1 MLQGG
6 EAERALSA
14 ENAFGVGPHTL
25 DEIQFAVKLRE
36 ELNLDS
42 GVFIG
47 NLLKPF
53 FLIGEIFV
61 LAQTTCMA
69 AVLLARSWFPIPAI
83 SSKTASKTA
92 AEAIIFVSPQINL
105 LRYLLTQDI

>member
-6 EAERALSA
+6 EAERALCA
-14 ENAFGVGPHTL
+14 ENAFGVSPHTL
-25 DEIQFAVKLRE
+25 DEIQFTVKLRE

-53 FLIGEIFV
+53 FLIRNCYW
-61 LAQTTCMA
+61 L
-69 AVLLARSWFPIPAI
+69 
-83 SSKTASKTA
+83 
-92 AEAIIFVSPQINL
+92 
-105 LRYLLTQDI
+105 